1 MEYRFPA
8 KADKKRNGEPLTIDR
23 VHPSVIATL
32 LRMFENHTLQRIS
45 ANGITINARVADDRS
60 KPPLLLLHGH
70 PQTHLIWHKV
80 EPELSKHF
88 SIVAPD
94 LRGYGDSDKPAS
106 DASVNHAPY
115 SKREMAKDM
124 VAVMASLGF
133 ERFKVLAHDRGAR
146 VTHRMLVDHA
156 DAVERATLLDIAP
169 TLAMYEQTDM
179 EFARAYFHWFFLIQ
193 REPMPER
200 MIEADPEFFIE
211 KMMGNRHAGLSAFT
225 PEALKE
231 YRRCIRLPGIVH
243 AICEDYRASAT
254 IDLDHDRADREAGRK
269 VTQPLQVLWGAN
281 GVIEKCFKPLTDWS
295 RVAVNVR
302 GSTVPCGHYIPEEA
316 PDALL
321 AEALPFLLEK

>member
-1 MEYRFPA
+1 MA
-8 KADKKRNGEPLTIDR
+8 
-23 VHPSVIATL
+23 ATL
-32 LRMFENHTLQRIS
+32 PRMFANHTLQKIH
-45 ANGITINARVADDRS
+45 ANGISINARVSDDRS

-88 SIVAPD
+88 SIVAAD

-124 VAVMASLGF
+124 VEVMASLGF

-156 DAVERATLLDIAP
+156 DSVDRAALLDIAP

-193 REPMPER
+193 REPVPET
-200 MIEADPEFFIE
+200 MIEANPEFFIE
-211 KMMGNRHAGLSAFT
+211 RMMGSRFAGLGPFA
-225 PEALKE
+225 PEVLAE

-254 IDLDHDRADREAGRK
+254 IDLDHDRADRDAGRK

-281 GVIEKCFKPLTDWS
+281 GVIEKCFKPLTDWQ
-295 RVAVNVR
+295 RVAMNVR
-302 GSTVPCGHYIPEEA
+302 GSSVPCGHYIPEEA
-316 PDALL
+316 PEALL
-321 AEALPFLLEK
+321 AEALPFLLGK

>member
-1 MEYRFPA
+1 
-8 KADKKRNGEPLTIDR
+8 
-23 VHPSVIATL
+23 
-32 LRMFENHTLQRIS
+32 MFAQHTLHRIS
-45 ANGITINARVADDRS
+45 ANGITINARVSDSRS

-88 SIVAPD
+88 SIVAAD

-106 DASVNHAPY
+106 NASVNHAPY

-124 VAVMASLGF
+124 VELMHGLGF

-146 VTHRMLVDHA
+146 VAHRMLVDHA
-156 DAVERATLLDIAP
+156 DSVDRATLLDISP

-193 REPMPER
+193 REPLPET
-200 MIEADPEFFIE
+200 MIQADPEFFIE

-225 PEALKE
+225 PEVLAE
-231 YRRCIRLPGIVH
+231 YRRCIRLPGIAH
-243 AICEDYRASAT
+243 SICEDYRAAAT
-254 IDLDHDRADREAGRK
+254 IDLEHDRADREAGRK
-269 VTQPLQVLWGAN
+269 VTQPLQILWGAN
-281 GVIEKCFKPLTDWS
+281 GVIEKCFKPLDDWQ

-302 GSTVPCGHYIPEEA
+302 GSSVPCGHYIPEEA

-321 AEALPFLLEK
+321 AAALPFLFELNTKYDPQNRSHRR

>member
-1 MEYRFPA
+1 MAF
-8 KADKKRNGEPLTIDR
+8 GHL
-23 VHPSVIATL
+23 VIATL
-32 LRMFENHTLQRIS
+32 ARMFAHCTLQRIA
-45 ANGITINARVADDRS
+45 ANGITINARVSDDRI

-88 SIVAPD
+88 SVVAAD
-94 LRGYGDSDKPAS
+94 LRGYGDSDKPTS

-133 ERFKVLAHDRGAR
+133 QRFKVLAHDRGAR

-156 DAVERATLLDIAP
+156 DSVDRATLLDIAP

-193 REPMPER
+193 REPMPET
-200 MIEADPEFFIE
+200 MIESDPEFFIE

-225 PEALKE
+225 PEVLAE
-231 YRRCIRLPGIVH
+231 YRRCIRLPGIAH
-243 AICEDYRASAT
+243 SICEDYRASAT
-254 IDLDHDRADREAGRK
+254 IDLDHDRADRDAGRK

-281 GVIEKCFKPLTDWS
+281 GVIEKCFKPLAEWQ

-302 GSTVPCGHYIPEEA
+302 GNSVPCGHYIPEEA

-321 AEALPFLLEK
+321 AAALPFLLN

>member
-1 MEYRFPA
+1 MFSNHSLHR
-8 KADKKRNGEPLTIDR
+8 
-23 VHPSVIATL
+23 IA
-32 LRMFENHTLQRIS
+32 
-45 ANGITINARVADDRS
+45 ANGITINARVSDDRS

-88 SIVAPD
+88 SIVAAD
-94 LRGYGDSDKPAS
+94 LRGYGDSDKPPS
-106 DASVNHAPY
+106 DASMNHAPY

-124 VAVMASLGF
+124 VAVMQSFGF
-133 ERFKVLAHDRGAR
+133 TRFKVIAHDRGAR
-146 VTHRMLVDHA
+146 VTHRMLVDHPNS
-156 DAVERATLLDIAP
+156 VERAALLDIAP

-193 REPMPER
+193 REPMPET
-200 MIEADPEFFIE
+200 MIQADPEFFIE

-225 PEALKE
+225 PEVLAE
-231 YRRCIRLPGIVH
+231 YRRCIRLPGIAH
-243 AICEDYRASAT
+243 SICEDYRASAT
-254 IDLDHDRADREAGRK
+254 IDLDHDRADRDAGRK

-295 RVAVNVR
+295 RVAENVR
-302 GSTVPCGHYIPEEA
+302 GGSVPCGHYLPEEA

-321 AEALPFLLEK
+321 AEALPFLLER